1 MQENGDND
9 NNGCT
14 KGMICIAST
23 IPCNRQKCTLHYR
36 MLHYHDLAI
45 ERASKLITKMC
56 NNARINIV

>member
-14 KGMICIAST
+14 KGMYRFQDSLQQ
-23 IPCNRQKCTLHYR
+23 NCTPYHR
-36 MLHYHDLAI
+36 MPHYHDIDI

-56 NNARINIV
+56 NNAY